1 MGAKT
6 LTSSLSTALT
16 EVLGRESYHISSDG
30 MLNIELRNY
39 LEPEYSRRKKNF
51 GDGVHTIV

>member
-6 LTSSLSTALT
+6 LTSSLSAALT
-16 EVLGRESYHISSDG
+16 EVLGRESYYISSDG
-30 MLNIELRNY
+30 MLNIELTNY